1 MLIRLIRIIIS
12 LIYNITIISVYLYYL
27 MKNNNYFILVMKFES
42 SALNLSNSVPIE
54 LNLIIQIKRLHNK
67 HNANIS
73 YAFDIMT

>member
-1 MLIRLIRIIIS
+1 
-12 LIYNITIISVYLYYL
+12 